1 MSRNQRS
8 HNLRKFPQIY
18 AVSMGVVLVIMR
30 ILCILFKSLL
40 SHSQPSSPYR
50 NTNMEISCESAARNS
65 DCICD
70 TYANGCLTCRHDGKS
85 RISNEL
91 KEHGY
96 VHEGEPS
103 SATLP
108 GASKDDGKDDEDDM
122 YNYQCN
128 LMDHGM
134 LYLNFTDAIA
144 EGDGDRVIRCWK
156 FLLLHFFADGNKSTK
171 YALEALYLLLQQLCL
186 LSPRQAYCQKWNRT
200 INNHN
205 AKGKNVALDLD
216 LEHDNNYLK
225 EALRK
230 MGPVLTEHSVTRVC
244 RSLKISREVIENLL
258 HECEVMKRSGIHF
271 TANNNKD
278 LVKIVKNLV
287 QHEALIKTKGRRLS
301 NFKYCLASHLQLI
314 KMDEL
319 CKWIDKH
326 KYEIIIARKA
336 R

>member
-1 MSRNQRS
+1 M
-8 HNLRKFPQIY
+8 LEVPTATFF
-18 AVSMGVVLVIMR
+18 V
-30 ILCILFKSLL
+30 
-40 SHSQPSSPYR
+40 
-50 NTNMEISCESAARNS
+50 
-65 DCICD
+65 
-70 TYANGCLTCRHDGKS
+70 DG
-85 RISNEL
+85 
-91 KEHGY
+91 
-96 VHEGEPS
+96 
-103 SATLP
+103 T
-108 GASKDDGKDDEDDM
+108 
-122 YNYQCN
+122 
-128 LMDHGM
+128 
-134 LYLNFTDAIA
+134 
-144 EGDGDRVIRCWK
+144 
-156 FLLLHFFADGNKSTK
+156 KSTK

-230 MGPVLTEHSVTRVC
+230 MGPALTEHLVTRVC

-258 HECEVMKRSGIHF
+258 RECEVMKRSGIHF

-278 LVKIVKNLV
+278 LVKIVNNPV
-287 QHEALIKTKGRRLS
+287 QHGALIKTKGRRLS
-301 NFKYCLASHLQLI
+301 NFKYCIASHLQLT

-326 KYEIIIARKA
+326 KYEIIISRKA